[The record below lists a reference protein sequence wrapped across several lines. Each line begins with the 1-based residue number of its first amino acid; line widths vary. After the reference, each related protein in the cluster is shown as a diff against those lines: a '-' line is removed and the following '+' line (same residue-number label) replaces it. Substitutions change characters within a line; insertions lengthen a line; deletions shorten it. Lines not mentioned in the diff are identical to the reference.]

1 MGTNLIGWHLL
12 NCMFF
17 VSFTVF
23 NYSLIKI
30 YLFSWIHSYSSKHV
44 NKMKQLIANT
54 VAKWWHIN
62 WYFYRPQRSCG
73 QGNVFT
79 GVCLSTGGEGVC
91 LSACWDAI
99 PPSPTRQTPPQDQ
112 ADPSGPG
119 RPLLDQADTP
129 PGRHPP
135 GPGRPP
141 RPGRHPPGTR
151 QTPPSGSRL
160 QHTVYERPVRIL
172 LECILV
178 LFNLERTTCRFVV
191 NISTPI
197 CCLVYDNRNNDLLV
211 LFEIVHLGNFP
222 FSGNFIQSVNL

>member
-1 MGTNLIGWHLL
+1 METNLIGWHLL

-79 GVCLSTGGEGVC
+79 GVCLSTGGRV
-91 LSACWDAI
+91 SASVHAGMPY
-99 PPSPTRQTPPQDQ
+99 PPRPGRHSPRTRETPQDQ
-112 ADPSGPG
+112 ADPP
-119 RPLLDQADTP
+119 RQTPPQTRQTPPDQADTP
-129 PGRHPP
+129 PG
-135 GPGRPP
+135 PGR
-141 RPGRHPPGTR
+141 PPGTR
-151 QTPPSGSRL
+151 QTPPREADSSIRSTSGRYVSYLNAFLFFLISKELHVALLSISVSWNVVLCTTTGTTIYSSSSKLYISEIYHFPEILFSR
-160 QHTVYERPVRIL
+160 
-172 LECILV
+172 
-178 LFNLERTTCRFVV
+178 
-191 NISTPI
+191 
-197 CCLVYDNRNNDLLV
+197 
-211 LFEIVHLGNFP
+211 
-222 FSGNFIQSVNL
+222 